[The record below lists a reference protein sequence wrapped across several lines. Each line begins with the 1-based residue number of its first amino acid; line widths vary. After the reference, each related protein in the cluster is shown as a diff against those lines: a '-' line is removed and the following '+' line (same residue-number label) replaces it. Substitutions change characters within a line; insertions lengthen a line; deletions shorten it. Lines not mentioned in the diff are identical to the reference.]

1 MNIPEPAVCARDG
14 CTFHVELVLVAN
26 MPLPT
31 THCGAA
37 CADFEW
43 MRRGLEAME
52 QTPDVAGLRS
62 DLRTVADVL
71 DARTDPTEIGALIDG

>member
-1 MNIPEPAVCARDG
+1 MNTPESAVCARDG
-14 CTFHVELVLVAN
+14 CTFHVELVLVAD
-26 MPLPT
+26 MTLLT

-52 QTPDVAGLRS
+52 ETLQVAELRGNLRS
-62 DLRTVADVL
+62 VADAL